1 MFPARWWQPLQ
12 QQATQRL
19 EGTSPTPPSIKC
31 GLCVHGCTLPP
42 GAWGRCKARRNE
54 NGALVSPYL
63 GRFCSLA
70 ADPMEKK
77 PLYHFMPGTFIL
89 SLGSIGCTM
98 CCPFCQNHTI
108 AQPASKA
115 ALPPLSALTPEKLV
129 VLAQHHNLPSVA
141 YTYNEP
147 TLQAEYILEAGPLL
161 REAHIAAVMVTNGM
175 MSAPMLAELLPVV
188 DAFNFDVKTFNA
200 KQYTRL
206 GGNLAHVQQSVTA
219 ALAAGRHVELTHL
232 VVPGISDSMEEFA
245 ALVQWVASLSPAIPL
260 HISRYSPAH
269 TYTAPSTPLET
280 LQAMH
285 QHASSVLRHVH
296 VGNVPPSARPQKQ

>member
-12 QQATQRL
+12 QQATQPP
-19 EGTSPTPPSIKC
+19 EGTSPPAPTVKC
-31 GLCVHGCTLPP
+31 GMCVHGCTLAP
-42 GAWGRCKARRNE
+42 GGWGRCKARRNE
-54 NGALVSPYL
+54 QGTLVSPYL

-108 AQPASKA
+108 AQPTPKA
-115 ALPPLSALTPEKLV
+115 ALPQLNALTPEKLV

-175 MSAPMLAELLPVV
+175 MSAPVLAELLPFV

-200 KQYTRL
+200 KQYARL

-219 ALAAGRHVELTHL
+219 TLAAGRHVELTHL

-245 ALVQWVASLSPAIPL
+245 ALVQWVASLSPSIPL

-296 VGNVPPSARPQKQ
+296 VGNVPPTAKQRTP